1 MRAST
6 AHRLLP
12 LTLRRMPIIWG
23 DGANQAIRDAIALDR
38 HLAAQPDSPR
48 TAAKQ
53 FVLSE
58 HGRWAEATAA
68 ALHRLEVLHSIP
80 T

>member
-1 MRAST
+1 
-6 AHRLLP
+6 
-12 LTLRRMPIIWG
+12 MPIVCG
-23 DGANQAIRDAIALDR
+23 DGANQAIRDALALDR

-58 HGRWAEATAA
+58 HSRWAEAEHAT
-68 ALHRLEVLHSIP
+68 LHRLQTLHSIA